1 MKQDELAR
9 AIGRRSRSQAVRAR
23 RRRPMSERAEPR
35 WLLLLQQIPRKPD
48 YLRVKIW
55 RRLQRLG
62 AVSIKNAVYA
72 LPRSEERNE
81 DLQWVMREIVAGGG
95 EATLV
100 EANLVQGLR
109 DDEVEA
115 LFNRARDADYE
126 ALVAQIRAVGKLFPK
141 RGKMKE
147 EARRKIDAD
156 LDRLQRGLEEIAAI
170 DFFHASSRDTAAG
183 LLEEMRQKR
192 ASEPAVAIED
202 KQEKYRGRTWVT
214 RKGIHIDRMASA
226 WLIRRFIDPAA
237 TFKWVPAKGYVS
249 ADGELRFDMF
259 EAEFTHVGNLC
270 SFEVLLLRTG
280 HQDRALRAIAEIVHD
295 IDIKDD
301 RYQRPETAGVASL
314 VAGIALA
321 SADDDER
328 LARASAMFDPLY
340 EVFARKRGG

>member
-1 MKQDELAR
+1 
-9 AIGRRSRSQAVRAR
+9 
-23 RRRPMSERAEPR
+23 MSEPR
-35 WLLLLQQIPRKPD
+35 WLLLLHQLPRQPD
-48 YLRVKIW
+48 YLRVKVW

-100 EANLVQGLR
+100 EANLIQGLR

-115 LFNRARDADYE
+115 LFNRARDTDYDE
-126 ALVAQIRAVGKLFPK
+126 LAKQIRKASRSVATRGKLK
-141 RGKMKE
+141 D
-147 EARRKIDAD
+147 EARRKLEAEVQ
-156 LDRLQRGLEEIAAI
+156 RLATSLEGIAAI
-170 DFFHASSRDTAAG
+170 DFFHASGRETASG
-183 LLEEMRQKR
+183 LLEELRQKL
-192 ASEPAVAIED
+192 AKKPVAAEKSEPER
-202 KQEKYRGRTWVT
+202 YRGRTWVT
-214 RKGIHIDRMASA
+214 RKGIHVDRMASA

-237 TFKWVPAKGYVS
+237 KFKWVSAKGYVPEK
-249 ADGELRFDMF
+249 GELRFDMF

-270 SFEVLLLRTG
+270 SFEVLLERTG
-280 HQDRALRAIAEIVHD
+280 QRDRALQAIGEIVHD

-321 SADDDER
+321 SANDDER
-328 LARASAMFDPLY
+328 LARASAAFDQLY
-340 EVFARKRGG
+340 AVFARKRSG

>member
-1 MKQDELAR
+1 MIQ
-9 AIGRRSRSQAVRAR
+9 RS
-23 RRRPMSERAEPR
+23 ETR
-35 WLLLLQQIPRKPD
+35 WLLLLHQIPRKPD
-48 YLRVKIW
+48 YLRVKVW

-115 LFNRARDADYE
+115 LFNKARDTDYE
-126 ALVAQIRAVGKLFPK
+126 ELVGQIRRATKAFPK
-141 RGKMKE
+141 RGKLKDD
-147 EARRKIDAD
+147 ARRKIETDIA
-156 LDRLQRGLEEIAAI
+156 RLQRRLEEIAAI
-170 DFFHASSRDTAAG
+170 DFFHASSRETASG
-183 LLEEMRQKR
+183 LLEELRQKL
-192 ASEPAVAIED
+192 ASEPAASTDREP
-202 KQEKYRGRTWVT
+202 EKYHGRTWVT
-214 RKGIHIDRMASA
+214 RKGIHVDRMASA

-237 TFKWVPAKGYVS
+237 KFKWVAPKGYVPS
-249 ADGELRFDMF
+249 DGELRFDMF

-270 SFEVLLLRTG
+270 SFEVLMQRTG
-280 HQDRALRAIAEIVHD
+280 QKDRALQAIAEIVHD

-314 VAGIALA
+314 VAGIALT

-328 LARASAMFDPLY
+328 LTRASAALDQLY
-340 EVFARKRGG
+340 EVFARKRAQRP

>member
-1 MKQDELAR
+1 MPA
-9 AIGRRSRSQAVRAR
+9 
-23 RRRPMSERAEPR
+23 SERPEPR
-35 WLLLLQQIPRKPD
+35 WLLLLHQLPKKPD
-48 YLRVKIW
+48 YLRVKVW

-126 ALVAQIRAVGKLFPK
+126 ELVEQIRGASKLLPRRGKLE
-141 RGKMKE
+141 E
-147 EARRKIDAD
+147 EARRK
-156 LDRLQRGLEEIAAI
+156 LGNELERLARRLEEIAAI
-170 DFFHASSRDTAAG
+170 DFFHASSRETASS
-183 LLEEMRQKR
+183 LLEELRQR
-192 ASEPAVAIED
+192 LAAEPVASVEAEPR
-202 KQEKYRGRTWVT
+202 KYRGRTWVT
-214 RKGIHIDRMASA
+214 RKGIHVDRMASA
-226 WLIRRFIDPAA
+226 WLIRRFIDPQAKL
-237 TFKWVPAKGYVS
+237 KWVSPKGYVP
-249 ADGELRFDMF
+249 ADGELRFDMY

-270 SFEVLLLRTG
+270 SFEVLMQRTG
-280 HQDRALRAIAEIVHD
+280 QKDRALQAIAEIVHD
-295 IDIKDD
+295 IDIKDE

-314 VAGIALA
+314 VAGIALT

-328 LARASAMFDPLY
+328 LARASAAFDQLY
-340 EVFARKRGG
+340 EVFARRRG

>member
-1 MKQDELAR
+1 M
-9 AIGRRSRSQAVRAR
+9 
-23 RRRPMSERAEPR
+23 EPR
-35 WLLLLQQIPRKPD
+35 WLLLLHQIPRKPD
-48 YLRVKIW
+48 YLRVKVW

-115 LFNRARDADYE
+115 LFDRARDADYE
-126 ALVAQIRAVGKLFPK
+126 ALVAEIRAAARLLPRRRGKLADA
-141 RGKMKE
+141 
-147 EARRKIDAD
+147 ARKKLAAE
-156 LDRLQRGLEEIAAI
+156 LERLRRRLEEIVAI
-170 DFFHASSRDTAAG
+170 DFFHASSRQTAES
-183 LLEEMRQKR
+183 LLAELQARL
-192 ASEPAVAIED
+192 AAAPAVAAAAARKPE
-202 KQEKYRGRTWVT
+202 RLHGRTWVT
-214 RKGIHIDRMASA
+214 RKGIHVDRMASA

-237 TFKWVPAKGYVS
+237 KFKWVPPKGY
-249 ADGELRFDMF
+249 APAAGELRFDMF

-270 SFEVLLLRTG
+270 SFEVLMQRTG
-280 HQDRALRAIAEIVHD
+280 LADRALGAIAEIVHD

-301 RYQRPETAGVASL
+301 RYRRPETAGVATL

-328 LARASAMFDPLY
+328 LARASAALDQLY
-340 EVFARKRGG
+340 EVFARKRAP

>member
-1 MKQDELAR
+1 
-9 AIGRRSRSQAVRAR
+9 
-23 RRRPMSERAEPR
+23 MSERPEPR
-35 WLLLLQQIPRKPD
+35 WLLLLHQIPKKPD
-48 YLRVKIW
+48 YLRVKVW

-115 LFNRARDADYE
+115 LFNQARDADYE
-126 ALVAQIRAVGKLFPK
+126 ALIAQIRKTARLFSRRGKLK
-141 RGKMKE
+141 D
-147 EARRKIDAD
+147 EARRKIE
-156 LDRLQRGLEEIAAI
+156 LELERLRRRLEEIAGI
-170 DFFHASSRDTAAG
+170 DFFHASSRETAAS
-183 LLEEMRQKR
+183 LLEELRGR
-192 ASEPAVAIED
+192 LAAEPIAPVAAEP
-202 KQEKYRGRTWVT
+202 ETYHGRTWVT
-214 RKGIHIDRMASA
+214 RKGIHVDRMASA

-237 TFKWVPAKGYVS
+237 KFKWVSPKGYVPR
-249 ADGELRFDMF
+249 DGELRFDMY

-270 SFEVLLLRTG
+270 SFEVLMRRTG
-280 HQDRALRAIAEIVHD
+280 HDDRALQTIAEIVHD
-295 IDIKDD
+295 IDIKDE

-328 LARASAMFDPLY
+328 LARASAAFDQLY
-340 EVFARKRGG
+340 EVFARKRG